1 VLLYPAREI
10 LPHLQRLV
18 MGRTEKAAQ
27 SEVYALLSFFPL
39 CLDLK
44 MFKSKNS
51 LNLAMFGF
59 ENCSNLKNVQ
69 I

>member
-1 VLLYPAREI
+1 
-10 LPHLQRLV
+10 

-51 LNLAMFGF
+51 LNLTMFGF